1 MFFLFSRVS
10 VIRQYSFSIYYLWLE
25 TISPSWISCI
35 YVSKKFLATAFLIK
49 HILAPS
55 MQIVGLTS
63 WFLVCQGF
71 VCLQTL
77 PFLYNKY
84 EDEVDKYAGKLIRRA
99 KKMFKRFDSSVLNKI
114 PRGPAKEKKTRWNA
128 ISFHRRWKCV
138 NKKVLG
144 LINLYVCLWK
154 FVIIDLQSWF
164 LV

>member
-1 MFFLFSRVS
+1 MFFFLSC
-10 VIRQYSFSIYYLWLE
+10 ICYRQYSFSLYYLWLE

-49 HILAPS
+49 RILAPS
-55 MQIVGLTS
+55 MHIVGLTS

-99 KKMFKRFDSSVLNKI
+99 RKMFKSFDSNVLNKI
-114 PRGPAKEKKTRWNA
+114 PRGPVKEKKTRWNA
-128 ISFHRRWKCV
+128 IYFFPPKMKMC
-138 NKKVLG
+138 K
-144 LINLYVCLWK
+144 
-154 FVIIDLQSWF
+154 
-164 LV
+164 